1 MYLFGALIFKGFVMK
16 KVLFSLL
23 SIGLGFTFAGHA
35 QAAGIPH
42 FINYFE
48 ITAHQL
54 GMESALSP
62 AVGALFVTLIL
73 AILGLSFRSYVNSSL
88 ANPVPSD
95 RFGLVVFIEL
105 IAGFVTDLTKDLIG
119 TSYKTFL
126 PLVGTLFFFILFNN
140 LLGLVPGFPPATE
153 SMSTNLAMGVIV
165 FFTYNI
171 FGIKAQGI
179 KSYLAHFGGPV
190 WWLFPVMFVIEL
202 ISHSFRPVS
211 LSLRLMGNIFGDH
224 MLVGVFTGLT
234 YVVVPSLLMFFGLL
248 VAFVQSFIFTLLSAI
263 YISMAVSH
271 DH

>member
-1 MYLFGALIFKGFVMK
+1 MK
-16 KVLFSLL
+16 QVLVSLL
-23 SIGLGFTFAGHA
+23 LLFVWALVPGQA

-42 FINYFE
+42 FVNYFDSA
-48 ITAHQL
+48 AHIF
-54 GMESALSP
+54 GVESALAP
-62 AVGALFVTLIL
+62 AFGAIFVTMVL
-73 AILGLSFRSYVNSSL
+73 AVLGFFFKSYVN
-88 ANPVPSD
+88 AAVQNPTPSD
-95 RFGLVVFIEL
+95 KFGPVIFVELV
-105 IAGFVTDLTKDLIG
+105 AGFVTNLSKDLIG
-119 TSYKTFL
+119 EKYKTFL
-126 PLVGTLFFFILFNN
+126 PLVGALFFFILFNN
-140 LLGLVPGFPPATE
+140 LFGLVPGFPPATE
-153 SMSTNLAMGVIV
+153 NMSTNLAMGLIV
-165 FFTYNI
+165 FLTYNI

-234 YVVVPSLLMFFGLL
+234 YVVVPSLLLFFGTL

-263 YISMAVSH
+263 YISMAISH

>member
-1 MYLFGALIFKGFVMK
+1 MK
-16 KVLFSLL
+16 KVFFSLL
-23 SIGLGFTFAGHA
+23 SIGLGFFVAGHA

-42 FINYFE
+42 FINYFDL
-48 ITAHQL
+48 TAHMV
-54 GMESALSP
+54 GVESILSP
-62 AVGALFVTLIL
+62 AFGALFVTLIL
-73 AILGLSFRSYVNSSL
+73 LVLGLFFRSYVNSAV
-88 ANPVPSD
+88 ANPIPSD
-95 RFGLVVFIEL
+95 RFGPVVFIEL
-105 IAGFVTDLTKDLIG
+105 VAGFVTDLTKDLIG
-119 TSYKTFL
+119 ESYKTFL
-126 PLVGTLFFFILFNN
+126 PLVGGLFFFILFNN

-153 SMSTNLAMGVIV
+153 SMSTNLAMGLIV
-165 FFTYNI
+165 FLTYNI
-171 FGIKAQGI
+171 FGVRAQGL